1 MTKKDKKIENKK
13 NDKECACGCGCG
25 PDCKCGCQEGG
36 ECTCGCNCG
45 CGCGEMPKWVK
56 PAVTLISAL
65 TISWAILTV
74 GNSFKCPCFYG
85 QKMMPPA
92 FMGDAKAMRPEG
104 MKMRRG
110 GAAVNETALRDFIMK
125 NPKVLIDSVDA
136 YYQALQAKEGASMAK
151 AAPQVAPTEI
161 VEAIVN
167 DPTNHVLGNQKG
179 SFVIVEFFDYQCGW
193 CKKTNQE
200 IAKVLK
206 DAPNVRWILID
217 APIFG
222 PDSEKIAAYVMAAG
236 KQGKFKEMHE
246 AITNAQGRMDEKA
259 LIELAKSLKLDE
271 KKLKADA
278 ADRSV
283 QDKLNKNKEL
293 VQKLNLRGVP
303 MLIVNGKIHPGALFG
318 DDLTAVVNES
328 NAKK

>member
-1 MTKKDKKIENKK
+1 MVKKDKKDIK
-13 NDKECACGCGCG
+13 NGKECSCGCGCDS
-25 PDCKCGCQEGG
+25 DCKCGCQEGCK
-36 ECTCGCNCG
+36 CTCG
-45 CGCGEMPKWVK
+45 CGCGDMPKWVK

-65 TISWAILTV
+65 TISGAILTV
-74 GNSFKCPCFYG
+74 GNSFKCPCSYG
-85 QKMMPPA
+85 QKIMPPA
-92 FMGDAKAMRPEG
+92 FMGDVKAKRLDG
-104 MKMRRG
+104 KKMRRG
-110 GAAVNETALRDFIMK
+110 GAAVNEVAIRDFIMK

-136 YYQALQAKEGASMAK
+136 YYRSLQEKESATKAK
-151 AAPQVAPTEI
+151 AASQVAPKEI
-161 VEAIVN
+161 VDAILN
-167 DPTNHVLGNQKG
+167 DSTNHVLGNKKG

-246 AITNAQGRMDEKA
+246 AVTNAQGKMDEKS

-278 ADRSV
+278 ADKSV

-293 VQKLNLRGVP
+293 TQKLDLRGVP
-303 MLIVNGKIHPGALFG
+303 MLIVDGKIHPGALFG
-318 DDLTAVVNES
+318 DALEDVVKAS